1 MPERIIE
8 IIVYAMRRF
17 QDEKKSSE
25 KLDLTSE
32 LTSKGYTES
41 EINLSFSWI
50 YDHLKKNSGDKKSLL
65 DTELIE
71 DLEFNNNENPILSDE
86 AYGYLIQ
93 MIQLG
98 ILSEYQV
105 DQILEKAL
113 VSGDEYINTEKVKS
127 FIVNILFDSEKFNS
141 AFSSFYFNR
150 GNEHLQ

>member
-17 QDEKKSSE
+17 QDEKKSGD

-32 LTSKGYTES
+32 LVSNGYTES

-50 YDHLKKNSGDKKSLL
+50 YNHLKNNTTDSKKLFEA
-65 DTELIE
+65 DFVE
-71 DLEFNNNENPILSDE
+71 DLEYSNNENPILSDE
-86 AYGYLIQ
+86 AYGYLLQ

-98 ILSEYQV
+98 ILTEYQV

-113 VSGDEYINTEKVKS
+113 NSGDNNINTEKVKS
-127 FIVNILFDSEKFNS
+127 FIVNILFDSDKFNS
-141 AFSSFYFNR
+141 AFSSYYFNR
-150 GNEHLQ
+150 GNENLQ

>member
-8 IIVYAMRRF
+8 IIVYALQRF
-17 QDEKKSSE
+17 QEDKRKDIQ
-25 KLDLTSE
+25 LDLTSE
-32 LTSKGYTES
+32 LSSQGYTDS

-50 YDHLKKNSGDKKSLL
+50 YNHLKKNSSDKKQLL

-71 DLEFNNNENPILSDE
+71 DMEFSNSENPTLTDE

-105 DQILEKAL
+105 DQVLEKAL
-113 VSGDEYINTEKVKS
+113 VSGEEYINMDKIKS
-127 FIVNILFDSEKFNS
+127 YIVNIIFDSDNFKSLFNS
-141 AFSSFYFNR
+141 FYLNR

>member
-8 IIVYAMRRF
+8 IIVYALQRF
-17 QDEKKSSE
+17 QQDKRNDI

-32 LTSKGYTES
+32 LSSQGYTDS

-50 YDHLKKNSGDKKSLL
+50 YNHLKNNSSDKKHLL
-65 DTELIE
+65 DTELI
-71 DLEFNNNENPILSDE
+71 DDMEFSNSENPVLTDE

-105 DQILEKAL
+105 DQIMEKAL
-113 VSGDEYINTEKVKS
+113 VSGEEYINIDKIKS
-127 FIVNILFDSEKFNS
+127 YIVNIMFDTDNFKSLFNS
-141 AFSSFYFNR
+141 FYLNR